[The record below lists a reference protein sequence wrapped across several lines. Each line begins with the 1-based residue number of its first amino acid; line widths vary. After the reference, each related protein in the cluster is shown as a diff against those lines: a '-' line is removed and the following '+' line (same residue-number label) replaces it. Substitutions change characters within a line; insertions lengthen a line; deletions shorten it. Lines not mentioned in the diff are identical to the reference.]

1 MYEKCPNA
9 ARGLKWLFIAQI
21 LTLIS
26 APLMAI
32 AIGGLTALAATV
44 LNLVGLYTATHDDA
58 GYFPALYAAVA
69 DLVLGVI
76 GNALGEGI
84 PLLRSLLSVISTV
97 LGLFI
102 VYQVVTTTRNLMAGR
117 DPALEQR
124 GNTVIKVYFGCT
136 VISVVCAVLAII
148 PILNII
154 ALAVGA
160 VSEIVMVV
168 GYVFYLMFLYGA
180 SKALV

>member
-1 MYEKCPNA
+1 MYQSCPNA
-9 ARGLKWLFIAQI
+9 AKGLKWMFIAEI
-21 LTLIS
+21 LAIVS
-26 APLMAI
+26 IPLVFI
-32 AIGGLTALAATV
+32 LIGGLTALAATV

-76 GNALGEGI
+76 GNALKQGV
-84 PLLRSLLSVISTV
+84 LRSLLSVISTV

>member
-9 ARGLKWLFIAQI
+9 ARGLNWMFIAEI
-21 LTLIS
+21 LAIVS
-26 APLMAI
+26 IPLMFI
-32 AIGGLTALAATV
+32 LIGGLTALAGTV
-44 LNLVGLYTATHDDA
+44 LSLVGLYTATHDDP

-69 DLVLGVI
+69 SLILSFIVNVLDG
-76 GNALGEGI
+76 GI
-84 PLLRSLLSVISTV
+84 LRSLLSAVSTV

-102 VYQVVTTTRNLMAGR
+102 VYQVVTITRSLMGGR
-117 DPALEQR
+117 NPALDQR
-124 GNTVIKVYFGCT
+124 GITVIKVYFGCT
-136 VISVVCAVLAII
+136 VISVVCAVLAVI

-154 ALAVGA
+154 ALVVGA

-180 SKALV
+180 SKALA

>member
-1 MYEKCPNA
+1 MYEKYPSA
-9 ARGLKWLFIAQI
+9 ASGLKWMFIAEI
-21 LTLIS
+21 LSLIS
-26 APLMAI
+26 IPLVFI

-44 LNLVGLYTATHDDA
+44 LSLVGLYTATRDDP
-58 GYFPALYAAVA
+58 GYFPALYASVA

-84 PLLRSLLSVISTV
+84 LNTVLSIVSTV

-102 VYQVVTTTRNLMAGR
+102 VYQVITTTLNLLDGRNGTL
-117 DPALEQR
+117 ALR
-124 GNTVIKVYFGCT
+124 GGYVIKIY
-136 VISVVCAVLAII
+136 VVCTLVAAVCMVLSII
-148 PILNII
+148 PIVDLLAAVVSIVAVI
-154 ALAVGA
+154 A
-160 VSEIVMVV
+160 MVV

>member
-1 MYEKCPNA
+1 MYQSCPNA
-9 ARGLKWLFIAQI
+9 AKGLKWMFIAEI
-21 LTLIS
+21 LAIVS
-26 APLMAI
+26 IPLVFI
-32 AIGGLTALAATV
+32 LIGGLTALAATV

-58 GYFPALYAAVA
+58 GYFPALYAEIASLVISVLSNAFHNGILTAV
-69 DLVLGVI
+69 
-76 GNALGEGI
+76 
-84 PLLRSLLSVISTV
+84 LSVVAEV

-102 VYQVVTTTRNLMAGR
+102 VYQVITTTLNLLGSRNGT
-117 DPALEQR
+117 LEQR

>member
-1 MYEKCPNA
+1 MYQSCPNA
-9 ARGLKWLFIAQI
+9 ARGLKWMFIAEI
-21 LTLIS
+21 LSLIS
-26 APLMAI
+26 VPLVFI

-76 GNALGEGI
+76 GNALGEGV
-84 PLLRSLLSVISTV
+84 LRSLLSVISTV

-102 VYQVVTTTRNLMAGR
+102 VYQVITTTLNLLNGRNGTL
-117 DPALEQR
+117 ALR
-124 GNTVIKVYFGCT
+124 GGYVIKIY
-136 VISVVCAVLAII
+136 VVCTLVVIVCMVLSII
-148 PILNII
+148 PIVDILAIVVSLVAAI
-154 ALAVGA
+154 A
-160 VSEIVMVV
+160 MVV

-180 SKALV
+180 SNSLTQA